1 MSTSRGADA
10 ELVVDTNAPIFLVKF
25 STATQRAGCVVD
37 YDKIAFAM
45 LPHCPKCV
53 SALLVAVEGTRSKVG
68 ASALKCPSCSGFWVP
83 PEVVALPGIVE
94 TLAQQ
99 DTRPAHTSSEDKR
112 TGQCPDGH
120 GLLRRARVTWHD
132 PYFLERCARCGGV
145 WFDAGEW
152 SRAAQDDLFSNLS
165 EVWSPA
171 WRKQLSDRES
181 HASLEVDLRAKLGRE
196 LFDLLHVVANRLESH
211 EHRGVALA
219 YLVERL
225 KHPDEFGDD
234 DA

>member
-1 MSTSRGADA
+1 MAIAYYFSDRPSASRR
-10 ELVVDTNAPIFLVKF
+10 E
-25 STATQRAGCVVD
+25 SRC
-37 YDKIAFAM
+37 DKTRSM

-53 SALLVAVEGTRSKVG
+53 SQLLVAVEGTRSKVG
-68 ASALKCPSCSGFWVP
+68 SSALQCANCSGFWVA
-83 PEVVALPGIVE
+83 PEVVALPGIVPLL
-94 TLAQQ
+94 TAR
-99 DTRPAHTSSEDKR
+99 DAHPKQSPDQDKR

-152 SRAAQDDLFSNLS
+152 SRAAEDELFSNLS

-171 WRKQLSDRES
+171 WRKQLSDDQS

-196 LFDLLHVVANRLESH
+196 LFDLLHAVASRLEAH
-211 EHRGVALA
+211 PHRGVALA

-225 KHPDEFGDD
+225 KHPAEFGDED
-234 DA
+234 E